1 MCGARGACYSLPM
14 TQTTTPALADSDA
27 ATIADALV
35 ELHLDIANAR
45 TRCIADRD
53 SMLASI
59 QGATM
64 RLRIGQV
71 ARAGEIADILRANL
85 WRIGL

>member
-1 MCGARGACYSLPM
+1 MPN
-14 TQTTTPALADSDA
+14 TTAPLADADA

-35 ELHLDIANAR
+35 ELHQDISHAR
-45 TRCIADRD
+45 TRCVADRD